1 MSASPLTAYR
11 SVDCAGISSERLM
24 IVALDAVQFFLMRA
38 ETAIDDDN
46 RAEKARVLARASRV
60 VEFMLGLTGVQPGEL
75 SVRLAK
81 LYRFVMEGIVK
92 GNANDD
98 KEAIVSARAVI
109 EDVGK
114 FWRLRFPHADLSVQ

>member
-1 MSASPLTAYR
+1 MSARELSAYR
-11 SVDCAGISSERLM
+11 TVDCTGVSSERLM

-38 ETAIDDDN
+38 EAAIEDEN
-46 RAEKARVLARASRV
+46 RQEKARVLARAGRV
-60 VEFMLGLTGVQPGEL
+60 MEFMLGLTGVQPGEL
-75 SVRLAK
+75 GTRLAK
-81 LYRFVMEGIVK
+81 LYRFVIDGIVK

-98 KEAIVSARAVI
+98 REAIVAARAVI

>member
-1 MSASPLTAYR
+1 MGQNPLAAYR

-38 ETAIDDDN
+38 ESAIDDDN
-46 RAEKARVLARASRV
+46 RVEKARVLARAGRV
-60 VEFMLGLTGVQPGEL
+60 MEFMLGLTGVQPGEL

-81 LYRFVMEGIVK
+81 LYRFVIDGIVK

-98 KEAIVSARAVI
+98 KDAIVSARAVI

>member
-1 MSASPLTAYR
+1 MGPNPLAAYR

-24 IVALDAVQFFLMRA
+24 IVALDAVQFFLTRA
-38 ETAIDDDN
+38 ETAIDDEN
-46 RAEKARVLARASRV
+46 RAEKARVLARAGRV
-60 VEFMLGLTGVQPGEL
+60 MEFMLGLTGVQPGEL

-81 LYRFVMEGIVK
+81 LYRFVIDGIVK

-98 KEAIVSARAVI
+98 KDAIVSARAVI